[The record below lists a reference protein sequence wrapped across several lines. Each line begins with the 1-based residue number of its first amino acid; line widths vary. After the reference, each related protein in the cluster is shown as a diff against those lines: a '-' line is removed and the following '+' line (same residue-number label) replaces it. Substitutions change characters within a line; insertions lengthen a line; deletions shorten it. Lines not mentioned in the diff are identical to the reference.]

1 MLQLSMCYPS
11 IMLLIFMHAVIKMVV
26 SMEKLHDTI
35 SSIIVEPFIYLL
47 FKCEYNLSLS
57 SVVFVH
63 IT

>member
-1 MLQLSMCYPS
+1 MS
-11 IMLLIFMHAVIKMVV
+11 IIFMHVVIKMVV

-35 SSIIVEPFIYLL
+35 SSIIVEPIVYLL
-47 FKCEYNLSLS
+47 FKCENNLSWS